1 MREYDYGKLLG
12 RMRERGETQESLA
25 KKVGI
30 SATSMN
36 LSVNNKRDFRQD
48 EMLKVCEELEIPPRE
63 IGAYFFAQ

>member
-1 MREYDYGKLLG
+1 MREYNYGKLLG

-48 EMLKVCEELEIPPRE
+48 EMLKVCEELEIPPQE
-63 IGAYFFAQ
+63 IGAYFFA